1 MKNIIIGTAGHIDH
15 GKTTLI
21 KALTGRDTDTL
32 DEEKRRGISINLGFT
47 YFDLPGNKRVGIV
60 DVPGHEKFIK
70 NMLAGVAGID
80 IVLLVISCEEGVMPQ
95 TVEHLDILNFL
106 NVKKGIVVLTKCEN
120 VDNEFKELVKS
131 DIKEKLKGSFLENTD
146 IVEVDSIS
154 KYGIDKLKQKIELL
168 SDKTENKNEDF
179 PPRLNI
185 DRVFSLKGFGTI
197 VTGTLI
203 EGKINI
209 NDELEIYPKN
219 LKAKIRG
226 IQVHGKNVETAYAGQ
241 RTAINISNLKIED
254 IERGDTLALPNALKE
269 SNMIDVR
276 ISLVDHTNKEL
287 KYWDRVKI
295 YHGAKET
302 LCRIVP
308 LDKENIKHNEDAY
321 VQLRLEEN
329 IVVKKGDRFIIR
341 TYSPM
346 ETIGG
351 GIVIDTCVRKHKRFD
366 ENVIREL
373 RIKENGNSKDII
385 EEYLKNNKDKYTSI
399 TDLMS
404 YTGFNKESINNNI
417 DKLVF
422 EKKVVLINN
431 YYLHINQYKN
441 IEKNILN
448 ILTDYHKN
456 FRLRN
461 GISKEE
467 IRSKIDP
474 NLKSKDIDSIINNLC
489 DDKQIKNVKNLISLY
504 EFKITLNDKQKEI
517 KAYIKDKL
525 NNAGLKSLLTIEEF
539 SKDIYYKEVLE
550 YMIGKDAIVLD
561 DNYIISMDNYNIAKN
576 LLINFLKKNK
586 SITLGEYRSL
596 IDSSRKNCLIILE
609 HFDRNRLTRRVK
621 DKRVLF

>member
-550 YMIGKDAIVLD
+550 YMIGKDAIVL
-561 DNYIISMDNYNIAKN
+561 
-576 LLINFLKKNK
+576 
-586 SITLGEYRSL
+586 
-596 IDSSRKNCLIILE
+596 
-609 HFDRNRLTRRVK
+609 
-621 DKRVLF
+621 